1 MFKHLSFGLLV
12 CAMTGLSLTT
22 AHAANCTAPNSLVK
36 ILTTKLG
43 PWEFVDFYVK
53 SPVTATT
60 SVTAPTGPN
69 FTEDGSG
76 NTIVVPGN
84 RWTEVTF
91 NSMDWM
97 CSTPALLSLP
107 KPIVKSV
114 KQTGRF
120 EGTVSYV
127 IGRKGHHF
135 MGSSW
140 ATVGGLKRLRLKYF

>member
-1 MFKHLSFGLLV
+1 MFNRFSCGILAI
-12 CAMTGLSLTT
+12 AML
-22 AHAANCTAPNSLVK
+22 AAPTIAQAVNCTAPNSIVK
-36 ILTTKLG
+36 IANSKLG

-53 SPVTATT
+53 VPMTATS
-60 SVTAPTGPN
+60 SVSAPPGPN
-69 FTEDGSG
+69 FTEDPSG
-76 NTIVVPGN
+76 NTIIVPGT

-91 NSMDWM
+91 NSVDWM

-107 KPIVKSV
+107 KPIVKSI

-135 MGSSW
+135 AGSSW
-140 ATVGGLKRLRLKYF
+140 ATIGGLKRLRLKYF